1 MARKRKAR
9 AKRPRPSVTAQLQQ
23 AIEASGL
30 TRYEICKLTDIE
42 QSAMSRF
49 MAGERGLTT
58 ASLDRLG
65 ELLDL
70 EIIMHR
76 PAQASAANRTLK
88 GE

>member
-1 MARKRKAR
+1 MAHKRHA
-9 AKRPRPSVTAQLQQ
+9 PTERPSVTEQLQQ

-30 TRYEICKLTDIE
+30 TRYEICKLTGIE
-42 QSAMSRF
+42 QSALSRF
-49 MAGERGLTT
+49 VKGERGLTT
-58 ASLDRLG
+58 ASLDLLG